1 MRVCVALSVPFKT
14 AWKVAETFGFILLNI
29 ALTTV
34 LLGYLSMQ
42 HSPGILFA
50 LKEAP

>member
-1 MRVCVALSVPFKT
+1 MRECVALSVPFKT
-14 AWKVAETFGFILLNI
+14 PWKVAEPSGFIFLNI
-29 ALTTV
+29 ALTTI
-34 LLGYLSMQ
+34 LLGYLGVQ